1 MPANRHRSLALVAL
15 IPREPQAHERL
26 GDPALNALLTHLTA
40 RLVVDVAL
48 TDGGRSGGD
57 ALALSVEQVLPEGQV
72 ATAGG
77 GGEAGFALLR
87 VTINRSPWLNSCHST
102 LKRWI
107 QVASASPGAT
117 GCGADE
123 LLLPSNFPDVG

>member
-57 ALALSVEQVLPEGQV
+57 ALALSMEQVLPEGQV

-77 GGEAGFALLR
+77 GGEAGFDLLEGDDQQIALAELVPQHAQALDPGGVGKSWR
-87 VTINRSPWLNSCHST
+87 D
-102 LKRWI
+102 RWRR
-107 QVASASPGAT
+107 G
-117 GCGADE
+117 
-123 LLLPSNFPDVG
+123 